1 VRQESEPVSGPGLPV
16 ALERGAGAT
25 LHEQLERWLR
35 DQVRAGKLAPGDR
48 LPSSRGLATE
58 LGVSRGVVLE
68 AYAQLSAEGY
78 LTASQGAPTRIAAT
92 FSLERPPVA
101 AGSLAPHYQHDLQP
115 GIPDL
120 PAFPRSSWLRSLRT
134 VLRESAFDQ
143 LGEGD
148 PRGAP
153 ELRNELM
160 RYLGRVRSAAPEPEH
175 TLVCAGFTQGFAIL
189 CRALRDRGLER
200 VAVEQPG
207 WAQHRLVAERAGL
220 EPVPVEVDDDGLDV
234 ERLRLSGCE
243 AVVVTPAHQ
252 FPTGGVMA
260 SERRAALLEW
270 AEDEDGLI
278 VEDDYDSELR
288 YDRVPVGALQGLAP
302 ERVCHIG
309 SASKRLAPGIG
320 LGWLLSPSWL
330 TGALTYEKALADGG
344 TPAVD
349 QLALAEF
356 ISRGELDR
364 HLRRMRLRYRRRREV
379 LVQALASAIPGSR
392 VTGVAAGLHVL
403 VELGPGV
410 DEQTIL
416 SAAGARG
423 IAAEGLSWHRAGAVG
438 APGLV
443 LGFANLSEPAIEQG
457 IRVLGEAAAGAA
469 IASRRDA

>member
-1 VRQESEPVSGPGLPV
+1 V
-16 ALERGAGAT
+16 
-25 LHEQLERWLR
+25 
-35 DQVRAGKLAPGDR
+35 
-48 LPSSRGLATE
+48 
-58 LGVSRGVVLE
+58 
-68 AYAQLSAEGY
+68 
-78 LTASQGAPTRIAAT
+78 
-92 FSLERPPVA
+92 
-101 AGSLAPHYQHDLQP
+101 
-115 GIPDL
+115 PDL
-120 PAFPRSSWLRSLRT
+120 AAFPRDSWIRSLRT
-134 VLRESAFDQ
+134 AIQRSAFAA
-143 LGEGD
+143 LAEGD
-148 PRGAP
+148 PRGTP
-153 ELRNELM
+153 ELRNELL
-160 RYLGRVRSAAPEPEH
+160 RYLGQVRGAAPEPEH
-175 TLVCAGFTQGFAIL
+175 TLICAGFTQGFAIL
-189 CRALRDRGLER
+189 CRALRQRGLGRIAIED
-200 VAVEQPG
+200 PG
-207 WAQHRLVAERAGL
+207 WARHRLIAELAGL
-220 EPVPVEVDDDGLDV
+220 EPVPVAVDGDGIDV
-234 ERLRLSGCE
+234 DRLRASGCE
-243 AVVVTPAHQ
+243 TVVLTPAHQ
-252 FPTGGVMA
+252 FPTGVVLA
-260 SERRAALLEW
+260 AERRTALLEW
-270 AEDEDGLI
+270 ADDEDALI

-288 YDRVPVGALQGLAP
+288 YDRMALGALQGLAP

-469 IASRRDA
+469 AAGAAIASRRDA